1 MSMEQMDVGFLGLGQ
16 MGSGMAGRLLEA
28 GQRVTV
34 WNRSAGK
41 AEALAAHGARV
52 AGSPAEA
59 ARAGIVFSM
68 LANDVAVEAVTCGEG
83 GVLSAGPGVLHVSCS
98 TVSVALTERLAAAH
112 AGAGQGFVSAQVL
125 GRPDVA
131 AAGKLSVIAAGPA
144 EALDRL
150 APLFG
155 AIGAKTLRMGERPAM
170 AAATKLAANFGIAAV
185 IELVSEQMRIAG
197 SQGVPAARFA
207 EFLTETDFGSRMMGV
222 YAPMIAAGRFEPVGF
237 PMTLGRK
244 DVGLALEAAG
254 EAEVPV
260 ARLLAERMD
269 AIMRAV
275 GGERDWAALGQAPK
289 GG

>member
-1 MSMEQMDVGFLGLGQ
+1 M
-16 MGSGMAGRLLEA
+16 
-28 GQRVTV
+28 
-34 WNRSAGK
+34 
-41 AEALAAHGARV
+41 
-52 AGSPAEA
+52 
-59 ARAGIVFSM
+59 
-68 LANDVAVEAVTCGEG
+68 
-83 GVLSAGPGVLHVSCS
+83 LHVSCS
-98 TVSVALTERLAAAH
+98 TVSVALTER
-112 AGAGQGFVSAQVL
+112 
-125 GRPDVA
+125 RA
-131 AAGKLSVIAAGPA
+131 AAGKLSVIAAGTA

-222 YAPMIAAGRFEPVGF
+222 YAPMIAAGRFELAGF
-237 PMTLGRK
+237 PMTLERK

-269 AIMRAV
+269 AIIRAD